1 MESNNKKM
9 IKNST
14 MMFIMNLA
22 KMVFPFITLPYLTR
36 VLSTNAYG
44 TVAYVKTMM
53 SYMQIIVD
61 FGFALS
67 ATRDIVQEKSNRIKL
82 GFVVGN
88 TLLGKM
94 LLGGIAFIV
103 LIIVSLC
110 LPILKNNLLFTLL
123 SYLVV
128 FESIFLMD
136 FLFRGLEIM
145 HIITI
150 RFILM
155 KTISTVLTFC
165 MVRNDKDILLIPI
178 LDIIGSFAAIVL
190 VFLEVK
196 KLHIKPRCSGLRKTW
211 RTIKHS
217 FVYFLSNVA
226 STSFNLVSTLII
238 GVQLSETEVA
248 YWSVCMQV
256 ATTIQ
261 SCYIPIADGIYPQ
274 MIKTKSVGLIKRVI
288 KIFFPVVCI
297 SSVLAYFWAEVGMY
311 LLGGEEYVIA
321 APIFRLLIPI
331 LVFGFLGVIMG
342 WPALDAIGKA
352 KEVTISTVL
361 AMLVQLLLLIM
372 LLLCHKF
379 TLEYL
384 AVVRSI
390 TELVFFNIRFYFVRK
405 YKYLFA
411 D

>member
-1 MESNNKKM
+1 MELNEKRM

-67 ATRDIVQEKSNRIKL
+67 ATRDIVQAKSDATKL
-82 GFVVGN
+82 NLVVGN
-88 TLLGKM
+88 TLLGKIM
-94 LLGGIAFIV
+94 LGGIAFIV
-103 LIIVSLC
+103 LLIASLC
-110 LPILKNNLLFTLL
+110 LPILRNNLLYTLL

-145 HIITI
+145 HVISI

-155 KTISTVLTFC
+155 KTISTVLTFF
-165 MVRNDKDILLIPI
+165 MVRDNNDILLIPI

-190 VFLEVK
+190 VFLEVG
-196 KLHIKPRCSGLRKTW
+196 KLHIKPRFSGFQKAW

-226 STSFNLVSTLII
+226 STSFNLFSTLII
-238 GVQLSETEVA
+238 GVHLTATEVA

-274 MIKTKSVGLIKRVI
+274 MIKTKSMGLIKKVI
-288 KIFFPVVCI
+288 KIFFPIVCI
-297 SSVLAYFWAEVGMY
+297 GSVFAYSFAELGMY

-321 APIFRLLIPI
+321 TPIFRLLIPI
-331 LVFGFLGVIMG
+331 LIFGFLGVILG

-352 KEVTISTVL
+352 RETTISTVL
-361 AMLVQLLLLIM
+361 SMVVQFLLLLLLI
-372 LLLCHKF
+372 LCHKF

-390 TELVFFNIRFYFVRK
+390 TELVFFSIRFYFVRK
-405 YKYLFA
+405 YRHLFA
-411 D
+411 A